1 MTWPAPLPKERH
13 NRQMSNS
20 IASLIIMA
28 LITTAL
34 ILTGAFL
41 LNAEQLAAGWVLI
54 VTGALAA
61 LVTLGQAS
69 KVGK

>member
-1 MTWPAPLPKERH
+1 
-13 NRQMSNS
+13 MSNS